1 MPRMI
6 SSKMPMAK
14 GEEDRE
20 EGPQLIGPSLNHVKP
35 FSARTFVKYSW
46 RQLATTASFF
56 DAKVGRMHQKLVAT
70 RDNTFDHIG

>member
-46 RQLATTASFF
+46 RLLHHF
-56 DAKVGRMHQKLVAT
+56 LT
-70 RDNTFDHIG
+70 RR

>member
-20 EGPQLIGPSLNHVKP
+20 EGPQLIGPSLNHVKRP
-35 FSARTFVKYSW
+35 HFCQV
-46 RQLATTASFF
+46 QLATTASFF

-70 RDNTFDHIG
+70 RDNLNTFDHIG